1 MAGLLRPLAAST
13 EMRRTA
19 LDSLRC
25 GLLWAALALPGVGA
39 AEQTDRD
46 KPVNIEADRLT
57 IDDVKKES
65 VFEGNVTVS
74 QGTLLLKAD
83 RVVVKQDAGG
93 FNYAYAYGKPA
104 YFKQKRD
111 GYEEYVEGQGER
123 LEYDG
128 KADKMQVFTNA
139 EIRKGADEVKGDFI
153 AYDAK
158 TGFYQVMGGPS
169 VATPVNPKGRV
180 RATIQPPK
188 KGADKLE
195 SVPRGG
201 PPVPLKSSTSLPNK
215 PEP

>member
-1 MAGLLRPLAAST
+1 VGRALNSLLHGLL
-13 EMRRTA
+13 
-19 LDSLRC
+19 C
-25 GLLWAALALPGVGA
+25 AALAVPGAGM
-39 AEQTDRD
+39 AEQADRQ

-57 IDDVKKES
+57 IDDIKKES

-74 QGTLLLKAD
+74 QGTLFLKAD
-83 RVVVKQDAGG
+83 RVVVKQDAAG

-111 GYEEYVEGQGER
+111 GYDEYVEGQGER

-128 KADKMQVFTNA
+128 KADKMQVFINA

-153 AYDAK
+153 AYDAT
-158 TGFYQVMGGPS
+158 TGFYQVVGGPS

-188 KGADKLE
+188 KTADKIGT
-195 SVPRGG
+195 GG
-201 PPVPLKSSTSLPNK
+201 GQPVPLKPSPALPNK

>member
-1 MAGLLRPLAAST
+1 VWCILAWT
-13 EMRRTA
+13 
-19 LDSLRC
+19 
-25 GLLWAALALPGVGA
+25 ALALPCGGL
-39 AEQTDRD
+39 AEQGDRE

-83 RVVVKQDAGG
+83 KVVVRQDGGG
-93 FNYAYAYGKPA
+93 FNYAFAYGKPA

-111 GYEEYVEGQGER
+111 GYDEYIEGQGER

-128 KADKMQVFTNA
+128 KADKMQVFINA

-180 RATIQPPK
+180 RATIQPPPK
-188 KGADKLE
+188 KGAEKVG
-195 SVPRGG
+195 VPPAAG
-201 PPVPLKSSTSLPNK
+201 PPVPLTPSNSLPNK
-215 PEP
+215 SER

>member
-1 MAGLLRPLAAST
+1 MLRCPSAAST
-13 EMRRTA
+13 EMLRA
-19 LDSLRC
+19 AFDSFLRSV
-25 GLLWAALALPGVGA
+25 LSLALALPGLGLT
-39 AEQTDRD
+39 EQTDRE

-57 IDDVKKES
+57 VDDVKKES
-65 VFEGNVTVS
+65 VFEGNVTVT

-83 RVVVKQDAGG
+83 KVVVKQDAGG

-111 GYEEYVEGQGER
+111 GYEEYIEGQGER

-128 KADKMQVFTNA
+128 KADKMQMFTNA

-169 VATPVNPKGRV
+169 VATAVNPKGRV
-180 RATIQPPK
+180 HATIQPPK
-188 KGADKLE
+188 KGTEKLG
-195 SVPRGG
+195 SVPGNG
-201 PPVPLKSSTSLPNK
+201 PPLPLRPSSSLPSK

>member
-1 MAGLLRPLAAST
+1 MRNAA
-13 EMRRTA
+13 
-19 LDSLRC
+19 LNSLSRL
-25 GLLWAALALPGVGA
+25 LLWTALALPGA
-39 AEQTDRD
+39 SIAEQADRE

-57 IDDVKKES
+57 IDDIKKES

-83 RVVVKQDAGG
+83 RVVVRQDAAG

-111 GYEEYVEGQGER
+111 GYDEYVEGQGER

-153 AYDAK
+153 AYDAT
-158 TGFYQVMGGPS
+158 TGFYQVIGGPS
-169 VATPVNPKGRV
+169 VATTVNPKGRV

-188 KGADKLE
+188 KTTEKLGIGA
-195 SVPRGG
+195 GQ
-201 PPVPLKSSTSLPNK
+201 PVPLKPSPSLPSK
-215 PEP
+215 PEQ

>member
-1 MAGLLRPLAAST
+1 
-13 EMRRTA
+13 MRRAT
-19 LDSLRC
+19 LIWLSRGVMC
-25 GLLWAALALPGVGA
+25 AALASPGVGM
-39 AEQTDRD
+39 AEQADRQ

-74 QGTLLLKAD
+74 QGTLFLKAD
-83 RVVVKQDAGG
+83 KVVVKQDAAG

-111 GYEEYVEGQGER
+111 GYDEYVEGQGER

-128 KADKMQVFTNA
+128 KADKMQVFINA

-153 AYDAK
+153 AYDAT
-158 TGFYQVMGGPS
+158 TGFYQVVGGPS

-188 KGADKLE
+188 KTVDK
-195 SVPRGG
+195 VGIGG
-201 PPVPLKSSTSLPNK
+201 GQPVPLKPSPALPNK
-215 PEP
+215 PEQ

>member
-1 MAGLLRPLAAST
+1 MQRA
-13 EMRRTA
+13 A
-19 LDSLRC
+19 LDLFLR
-25 GLLWAALALPGVGA
+25 GLLWTALALPGAGLT
-39 AEQTDRD
+39 EQSDRE

-74 QGTLLLKAD
+74 QGTLFLKAD
-83 RVVVKQDAGG
+83 KVIVKQDAGG

-111 GYEEYVEGQGER
+111 GYEEFVEGQGER

-128 KADKMQVFTNA
+128 KADRMQVFTNA

-188 KGADKLE
+188 KGADKLGI
-195 SVPRGG
+195 VPGG
-201 PPVPLKSSTSLPNK
+201 GSPVPLKPSTSLPNK
-215 PEP
+215 PEQ

>member
-1 MAGLLRPLAAST
+1 
-13 EMRRTA
+13 MRRAT
-19 LDSLRC
+19 LNPLLPS
-25 GLLWAALALPGVGA
+25 LLWATLAFPGAGM
-39 AEQTDRD
+39 AEQGDRE

-57 IDDVKKES
+57 VDDAKKES

-83 RVVVKQDAGG
+83 RVVVRQDAGG

-111 GYEEYVEGQGER
+111 GYDEYVEGQGER

-128 KADKMQVFTNA
+128 KADKMHVFTNA
-139 EIRKGADEVKGDFI
+139 EIRKGADEVKGDSI
-153 AYDAK
+153 AYDAT
-158 TGFYQVMGGPS
+158 TGFYQVLGGPS

-188 KGADKLE
+188 KGADKL
-195 SVPRGG
+195 GG
-201 PPVPLKSSTSLPNK
+201 IGPGGGQSIPLKPSPSLPSK
-215 PEP
+215 PEQ

>member
-1 MAGLLRPLAAST
+1 
-13 EMRRTA
+13 MRRAA
-19 LDSLRC
+19 LNSLSR
-25 GLLWAALALPGVGA
+25 GLLWTVLAIPGVGS
-39 AEQTDRD
+39 AEQGDRE
-46 KPVNIEADRLT
+46 KPVNIEADKLT
-57 IDDVKKES
+57 INDIKKES

-83 RVVVKQDAGG
+83 KVIVRQDAGG

-111 GYEEYVEGQGER
+111 GYDEYVEGQGER

-153 AYDAK
+153 VYDAT

-169 VATPVNPKGRV
+169 VASPVNPKGRV

-188 KGADKLE
+188 KTADKLGIG
-195 SVPRGG
+195 PGG
-201 PPVPLKSSTSLPNK
+201 GQPVPLKPSPSLPSK
-215 PEP
+215 PEQ

>member
-1 MAGLLRPLAAST
+1 
-13 EMRRTA
+13 MRRTS
-19 LDSLRC
+19 LDSFLR
-25 GLLWAALALPGVGA
+25 GLVWTALTLPGVGV
-39 AEQTDRD
+39 AEQTDRE

-83 RVVVKQDAGG
+83 KVVVKQDAGG

-169 VATPVNPKGRV
+169 VASPVNPKGRV
-180 RATIQPPK
+180 RATIQPPPK
-188 KGADKLE
+188 KGSDKLE
-195 SVPRGG
+195 SVPGVG
-201 PPVPLKSSTSLPNK
+201 SPVPLKPSTSLPNK

>member
-1 MAGLLRPLAAST
+1 MH
-13 EMRRTA
+13 MRRWIVRGVA
-19 LDSLRC
+19 GIVLAIPFS
-25 GLLWAALALPGVGA
+25 GLS
-39 AEQTDRD
+39 EQGDRE

-65 VFEGNVTVS
+65 VFEGNVTVT
-74 QGTLLLKAD
+74 QGSLFLRAD
-83 RVVVKQDAGG
+83 KVVVKQDAGG
-93 FNYAYAYGKPA
+93 FNYAYAFGKPA

-111 GYEEYVEGQGER
+111 GYDEYVEGQGER

-158 TGFYQVMGGPS
+158 TGFYQVVGGPS
-169 VATPVNPKGRV
+169 VATSINPKGRV

-188 KGADKLE
+188 KSSDKLGNLPG
-195 SVPRGG
+195 SAS
-201 PPVPLKSSTSLPNK
+201 PVPLKPSTALPSK

>member
-1 MAGLLRPLAAST
+1 MAV
-13 EMRRTA
+13 
-19 LDSLRC
+19 LRC
-25 GLLWAALALPGVGA
+25 LLAVGIDVRVRHRIFIGVAGILLAVPLSGL
-39 AEQTDRD
+39 AEQGDRE

-65 VFEGNVTVS
+65 VFEGNVTVT
-74 QGTLLLKAD
+74 QGSLFLRAD
-83 RVVVKQDAGG
+83 KVVVKQDAGG
-93 FNYAYAYGKPA
+93 FNYAYAFGKPA

-111 GYEEYVEGQGER
+111 GYDEYVEGQGER
-123 LEYDG
+123 LEYVG

-158 TGFYQVMGGPS
+158 TGFYQVVGGPS
-169 VATPVNPKGRV
+169 VATPINPKGRV

-188 KGADKLE
+188 KSSDKLGN
-195 SVPRGG
+195 VPGSAS
-201 PPVPLKSSTSLPNK
+201 PVPLKPSAALPSK

>member
-1 MAGLLRPLAAST
+1 MH
-13 EMRRTA
+13 RTA
-19 LDSLRC
+19 LNTFLP
-25 GLLWAALALPGVGA
+25 GLLATALALSGVGL
-39 AEQTDRD
+39 AEQTDRE

-57 IDDVKKES
+57 IDDIKKES

-74 QGTLLLKAD
+74 QGTLLLRAD
-83 RVVVKQDAGG
+83 KVVVKQDAGG

-111 GYEEYVEGQGER
+111 GYEEYIEGQGER

-169 VATPVNPKGRV
+169 VATSVNPKGRV

-188 KGADKLE
+188 KA
-195 SVPRGG
+195 RGQARECPG
-201 PPVPLKSSTSLPNK
+201 RLDRRCR
-215 PEP
+215 

>member
-1 MAGLLRPLAAST
+1 
-13 EMRRTA
+13 MRRSA
-19 LDSLRC
+19 FNSLFDV
-25 GLLWAALALPGVGA
+25 LLAIVLAQSDLVL
-39 AEQTDRD
+39 AEQTDRE

-57 IDDVKKES
+57 IDDIKKES

-74 QGTLLLKAD
+74 QGTLLLRAD
-83 RVVVKQDAGG
+83 KVVVRQDAGG

-180 RATIQPPK
+180 HATIQPPK
-188 KGADKLE
+188 KTAGSPPGAGL
-195 SVPRGG
+195 
-201 PPVPLKSSTSLPNK
+201 PVPLKPSTSLPDK

>member
-1 MAGLLRPLAAST
+1 VPLCPLAAST
-13 EMRRTA
+13 EMSRA
-19 LDSLRC
+19 GLDSFLRA
-25 GLLWAALALPGVGA
+25 LLWLALASPGLGI
-39 AEQTDRD
+39 AEQTDRE

-74 QGTLLLKAD
+74 QGTLLLRAD
-83 RVVVKQDAGG
+83 KVVVKQDAGG

-128 KADKMQVFTNA
+128 KADRMQVFTNA

-188 KGADKLE
+188 KGTDKLGG
-195 SVPRGG
+195 VPGAG
-201 PPVPLKSSTSLPNK
+201 SPVPLKPSTSLPNK

>member
-1 MAGLLRPLAAST
+1 MRRATLIPLLRS
-13 EMRRTA
+13 
-19 LDSLRC
+19 
-25 GLLWAALALPGVGA
+25 LLWACFALTGSGL
-39 AEQTDRD
+39 AEQGDRE

-57 IDDVKKES
+57 IDDIKKES

-111 GYEEYVEGQGER
+111 GYDEYVEGQGER

-128 KADKMQVFTNA
+128 KADKMHVFTNA
-139 EIRKGADEVKGDFI
+139 EIRKGTDEVKGDSI
-153 AYDAK
+153 AYDAT
-158 TGFYQVMGGPS
+158 TGFYQVLGGPS
-169 VATPVNPKGRV
+169 VATAVNPKGRV

-188 KGADKLE
+188 KGTDKLGIG
-195 SVPRGG
+195 PGG
-201 PPVPLKSSTSLPNK
+201 GQSIPLKPSPSLPNK
-215 PEP
+215 PEQ

>member
-1 MAGLLRPLAAST
+1 MHRTGPYHLLRWLV
-13 EMRRTA
+13 
-19 LDSLRC
+19 C
-25 GLLWAALALPGVGA
+25 AALASPAAGF
-39 AEQTDRD
+39 AEQGDRD

-65 VFEGNVTVS
+65 VFEGNVVVT

-83 RVVVKQDAGG
+83 KLIVKQDAAG

-104 YFKQKRD
+104 HFRQKRD
-111 GYEEYVEGQGER
+111 GYDEYIEGQGER

-128 KADKMQVFTNA
+128 KADRMQVFTNA
-139 EIRKGADEVKGDFI
+139 EIHKGADEVRGDFI

-158 TGFYQVMGGPS
+158 TGFYQVIGGPS

-188 KGADKLE
+188 KTTDK
-195 SVPRGG
+195 GG
-201 PPVPLKSSTSLPNK
+201 ILPETSQPVQLKPSTALPDK

>member
-1 MAGLLRPLAAST
+1 MAAST
-13 EMRRTA
+13 EMRRAT
-19 LDSLRC
+19 LDSFWR
-25 GLLWAALALPGVGA
+25 GLLWTALALPAVGA

-139 EIRKGADEVKGDFI
+139 EIRKGTDEVKGDFI

-188 KGADKLE
+188 KGADKHE
-195 SVPRGG
+195 SIPGGG
-201 PPVPLKSSTSLPNK
+201 PPVPLKPSTSLPNK